1 MIHNLNEREQALIDL
16 IMEDPNCS
24 VSQMSKVLQISAVTV
39 RSVLNSLADK
49 GMIVRTW
56 GGAAPAF
63 HPAIA
68 ERQRT
73 AVECKHRIARAAA
86 ALVDEG
92 DTIMIEAGTTT
103 ALVARYIFGKRNISV
118 VSNSTL
124 ILPYARANPQLSL
137 TMVGGSFRPE
147 TESFVGP
154 LALGELERFHVR
166 TAFVG
171 TDGFTI
177 EHGLSTHLVEGAEIV
192 RKISQQAERVV
203 MVADSSK
210 WGHRGFVA
218 VLPLDGI
225 THIVTDRDLPQQAC
239 EALTDCG
246 LDVQRV

>member
-1 MIHNLNEREQALIDL
+1 MQSLTEREQSLIDL
-16 IMEDPNCS
+16 IVEDPNCS
-24 VSQMSKVLQISAVTV
+24 VSRMSKTLQISSVTV

-56 GGAAPAF
+56 GGAVPAF
-63 HPAIA
+63 HPAMA
-68 ERQRT
+68 ERQRA
-73 AVECKHRIARAAA
+73 AVEDKHRIAQAAA

-103 ALVARYIFGKRNISV
+103 ALVARYILGKRGISV

-124 ILPYARANPQLSL
+124 IIPYARANPQLSL
-137 TMVGGSFRPE
+137 TMVGGSFRPQ

-154 LALGELERFHVR
+154 IAVGELERFHVR

-192 RKISQQAERVV
+192 RKMAQQAERVV

-218 VLPLDGI
+218 VLPLSGV
-225 THIVTDRDLPQQAC
+225 THIISDVGLPQQAYD
-239 EALTDCG
+239 ELTGYG
-246 LDVQRV
+246 LEVQRV

>member
-1 MIHNLNEREQALIDL
+1 M
-16 IMEDPNCS
+16 
-24 VSQMSKVLQISAVTV
+24 LQISSVTV

-49 GMIVRTW
+49 GMIIRTW
-56 GGAAPAF
+56 GGAVPAF
-63 HPAIA
+63 HPAMA
-68 ERQRT
+68 ERQRA
-73 AVECKHRIARAAA
+73 AVEDKHRIAQAAA

-103 ALVARYIFGKRNISV
+103 ALVARYILGKRGISV

-124 ILPYARANPQLSL
+124 IIPYARANPQLSL
-137 TMVGGSFRPE
+137 TMVGGSFRPQ

-154 LALGELERFHVR
+154 IAVGELERFHVR

-192 RKISQQAERVV
+192 RKMAQQAERVV

-218 VLPLDGI
+218 VLPLSGV
-225 THIVTDRDLPQQAC
+225 THIISDVGLPQQAYD
-239 EALTDCG
+239 ELTGCG
-246 LDVQRV
+246 LEVQRV